1 MRQKQKAIIKAFS
14 SFCPNRMGQK
24 PHLNRA
30 EKILIV
36 II

>member
-1 MRQKQKAIIKAFS
+1 MRQKQTAIIKAFS
-14 SFCPNRMGQK
+14 SFCPNRMGQS
-24 PHLNRA
+24 PHLKHA